1 MSDKPQVYTVYADY
15 YATGEGIS
23 YMALITRGYGKN
35 ENREENAMARFR
47 ELFGSY
53 MALGATVKPGLYLD
67 FHGNKVL
74 LSDAMREKLEEWNNT
89 AGGLEWHSSLHLN
102 FS

>member
-1 MSDKPQVYTVYADY
+1 MPEEANVYTVYADY
-15 YATGEGIS
+15 FGTGNGTT
-23 YMALITRGYGKN
+23 YMVLITRGYGKN
-35 ENREENAMARFR
+35 VSREENAMARFR

-53 MALGATVKPGLYLD
+53 MASGATVKPGLYFD
-67 FHGNKVL
+67 FPGKNVL
-74 LSDAMREKLEEWNNT
+74 ISDTLREKLEDWNKD